1 MEEEI
6 QDKLE
11 EKYTRIRFKITM
23 LELNRKYIIYK
34 LESSIKI
41 TDFSKGIMS
50 IGFTFNFRY
59 ERELTLDAN
68 LNDIMYKIDKHI
80 IKLFKEE

>member
-6 QDKLE
+6 VDKLE
-11 EKYTRIRFKITM
+11 EKYRRIRFKITM

-41 TDFSKGIMS
+41 TDFSRGIMS
-50 IGFTFNFRY
+50 IGFTFTFKY

-68 LNDIMYKIDKHI
+68 LNDIMCKIDNHI

>member
-6 QDKLE
+6 LDKLE
-11 EKYTRIRFKITM
+11 EKYKRIRFKITM
-23 LELNRKYIIYK
+23 LELNKKYITYK

-41 TDFSKGIMS
+41 TDFSRGIMS
-50 IGFTFNFRY
+50 LGFTFNFKY

-68 LNDIMYKIDKHI
+68 LNYIIYKIDKYI

>member
-6 QDKLE
+6 LDKLE
-11 EKYTRIRFKITM
+11 EKYRRIRFKITM
-23 LELNRKYIIYK
+23 LELNRKYITYK

-41 TDFSKGIMS
+41 TDFSRGIMS

-68 LNDIMYKIDKHI
+68 LNDIMYKIDKYI
-80 IKLFKEE
+80 IKLFKGE